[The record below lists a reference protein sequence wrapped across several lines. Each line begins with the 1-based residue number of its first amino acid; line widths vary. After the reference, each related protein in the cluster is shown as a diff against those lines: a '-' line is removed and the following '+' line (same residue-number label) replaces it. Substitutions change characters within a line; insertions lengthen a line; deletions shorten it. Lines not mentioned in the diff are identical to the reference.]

1 MPATT
6 SDPKT
11 AVVTLRPTR
20 AMQRQLTDLIAAGY
34 GSQTAVM
41 ITAVDR
47 MWRAECAAASVKL
60 PSLQVWQHRTAGERY
75 AIRWGVGI
83 EGAYGPL
90 TQDERAELEQSGD
103 EWTCDWDLTLA
114 DWIAEHD
121 TEYRVVWPYQSA

>member
-34 GSQTAVM
+34 GSQTAVI

-47 MWRAECAAASVKL
+47 MYQQERPLVTRSHERQVLIESVAGQMYDGHL
-60 PSLQVWQHRTAGERY
+60 DANEMRRINAGEGWTY
-75 AIRWGVGI
+75 DVGDDRNWVRH
-83 EGAYGPL
+83 EGKRM
-90 TQDERAELEQSGD
+90 TEAEMAEALR
-103 EWTCDWDLTLA
+103 LAA
-114 DWIAEHD
+114 DWEANGL
-121 TEYRVVWPYQSA
+121 SA

>member
-34 GSQTAVM
+34 GSQTAVI

-60 PSLQVWQHRTAGERY
+60 PSLQVWQHHGTV
-75 AIRWGVGI
+75 GV
-83 EGAYGPL
+83 
-90 TQDERAELEQSGD
+90 TV
-103 EWTCDWDLTLA
+103 
-114 DWIAEHD
+114 
-121 TEYRVVWPYQSA
+121 RVCG